1 MKINNS
7 ESFIDL
13 AQHMADVSG
22 EILRRSFQ
30 KSNIFADKSDASPVT
45 EIDLTVERAIRGMI
59 QDAYPEHGIIGEEV
73 GDFKR
78 NAEYVWLIDPID
90 GTKAFIAGIPV
101 FGTLIALARNGE
113 PFLGII
119 DQPILRQRWVG
130 VDGAQTMLNG
140 SPVHVRK
147 CQDISEAIID
157 ISSPEYFKGDDRNA
171 FNRLRKAVKWA
182 VYGGSCYAYG
192 MLAAGFLDIGLE
204 VEHEPP
210 DYCALVPIVRN
221 AGGVIT
227 DWQGDALTINSGN
240 RFIAAGDHEVHARA
254 ISLLNSRR

>member
-1 MKINNS
+1 MKISNS
-7 ESFIDL
+7 ECFIDL
-13 AQHMADVSG
+13 AQQMADVSG

-30 KSNIFADKSDASPVT
+30 KSNIFTDKSDESPVT
-45 EIDLTVERAIRGMI
+45 EIDLTVERAIREMI

-78 NAEYVWLIDPID
+78 DAEYVWLIDPID

-147 CQDISEAIID
+147 CKDISEALID
-157 ISSPEYFKGDDRNA
+157 IASPEYFKGEDRNA
-171 FNRLRKAVKWA
+171 FDRLRKAVKWA

-227 DWQGDALTINSGN
+227 DWQGASLTINSGN
-240 RFIAAGDHEVHARA
+240 RFIAAGDYGVHARA
-254 ISLLNSRR
+254 LCLLNGR

>member
-1 MKINNS
+1 MKITDS
-7 ESFIDL
+7 ECFIDL

-30 KSNIFADKSDASPVT
+30 KSNIFTDKSDASPVT
-45 EIDLTVERAIRGMI
+45 EIDLAVERAIRGMI
-59 QDAYPEHGIIGEEV
+59 QDAYPEHGIIGEEF
-73 GDFKR
+73 GDLR
-78 NAEYVWLIDPID
+78 RDAEYVWVIDPID

-101 FGTLIALARNGE
+101 FGTLIALAHNGE
-113 PFLGII
+113 PFLGIM

-130 VDGAQTMLNG
+130 VDGAGTMLNG

-147 CQDISEAIID
+147 CGDISEALID
-157 ISSPEYFKGDDRNA
+157 VASPEFFKGEDRKA
-171 FNRLRKAVKWA
+171 FDRLRKAVKWA

-192 MLAAGFLDIGLE
+192 MLSAGFLDIGLE

-210 DYCALVPIVRN
+210 DYCALVPIVKN

-227 DWQGDALTINSGN
+227 DWQGGPLTINSGI
-240 RFIAAGDHEVHARA
+240 RFIAAGDHGVHEKALG
-254 ISLLNSRR
+254 LLNSR